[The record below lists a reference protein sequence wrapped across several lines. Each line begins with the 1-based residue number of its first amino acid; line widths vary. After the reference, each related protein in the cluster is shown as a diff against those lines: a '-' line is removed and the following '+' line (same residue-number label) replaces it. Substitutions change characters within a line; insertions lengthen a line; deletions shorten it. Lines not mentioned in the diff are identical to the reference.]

1 MGVSCPL
8 DRFVNARKY
17 LVQACGP
24 FQYPPSLISHL
35 VNIAYLLYISFF
47 KSVRSLCHLL
57 CCCIK
62 SLSRPQLMC
71 KLDFI
76 IVQELIIFA
85 CLFIDL
91 FIYSERIHQCLKSCY
106 AIVVQECFGAKDES
120 IDPFHTTSSPG
131 GRYCHIWAI

>member
-1 MGVSCPL
+1 MPGTEKFGQLGSFCIL
-8 DRFVNARKY
+8 DLAALDISGEFCVLIGRLFWRTRWVY
-17 LVQACGP
+17 LVLLPALLTQENIWCKLVVL

-35 VNIAYLLYISFF
+35 VNIADLLYISFF

-76 IVQELIIFA
+76 IVQELIIFVY
-85 CLFIDL
+85 LLISL
-91 FIYSERIHQCLKSCY
+91 
-106 AIVVQECFGAKDES
+106 S
-120 IDPFHTTSSPG
+120 ILSPSTN
-131 GRYCHIWAI
+131 A